1 MCMVKEAQGMELLKK
16 EITVVY
22 GKMLGFEL
30 YRRLKHSA
38 NEGMENAVWL

>member
-22 GKMLGFEL
+22 DKMFARCWVLSYKG
-30 YRRLKHSA
+30 
-38 NEGMENAVWL
+38 G